1 MTKYGFAINLH
12 RCIGCRTCAIG
23 CKMENNV
30 AAGNMRMR
38 VLNDDEALVYDVPTG
53 DYPALAQS
61 WTPVPCQH
69 CDNPPCV
76 EACPTGA
83 STKRED
89 GLVLVDA
96 DECIGCEACVKACPY
111 NARAIDPD
119 TNVADTCTLC
129 EHRLYGGETTTFC
142 ELACPGRA
150 ITSGDLDDPDS
161 AVAKI
166 VAEQETWRLLEDAG
180 TGPNV
185 YYWNS
190 VRK

>member
-12 RCIGCRTCAIG
+12 RCIGCRTCSIS

-30 AAGNMRMR
+30 ADGTMRIR

-53 DYPALAQS
+53 SYPNLAMT

-83 STKRED
+83 STKQD
-89 GLVLVDA
+89 NGLVLIEA
-96 DECIGCEACVKACPY
+96 EECIGCESCVKACPY
-111 NARAIDPD
+111 DARSINPD
-119 TNVADTCTLC
+119 TNIADKCTMC
-129 EHRLYGGETTTFC
+129 EHRLLNGEQTTLC
-142 ELACPGRA
+142 QLSCPGRA
-150 ITSGDLDDPDS
+150 IVAGDLDDPES
-161 AVAKI
+161 GIAKI
-166 VAEQETWRLLEDAG
+166 IAENETVRLLEESG

-190 VRK
+190 VRQ